1 MNGRDIKS
9 WTISRTSDFSNNKT
23 NISMLRKTSIEL
35 VFLSY
40 NQIAIYKTK
49 NRIKEIQCKFL
60 SLLQIDNMVFTIMT

>member
-1 MNGRDIKS
+1 MEETSKAEQYRELLIS
-9 WTISRTSDFSNNKT
+9 LTIRQIFQCFE
-23 NISMLRKTSIEL
+23 KTSIEL